1 MVQVYKQLFNQI
13 IQNFEDVINGIQ
25 ILGFIQKH
33 EGPLFFLFFNNQVNL
48 MKQNP
53 MVWWNHE
60 SILYVPYLL
69 LAKTYYS
76 ISQDK
81 VPYVADE
88 G

>member
-1 MVQVYKQLFNQI
+1 MYKQFFNQI
-13 IQNFEDVINGIQ
+13 TQIFEDVINGIQ

-33 EGPLFFLFFNNQVNL
+33 EDPLFFLFFNNQVNL
-48 MKQNP
+48 MKQNH

-60 SILYVPYLL
+60 LTLYVPYPL
-69 LAKTYYS
+69 LAKAYDI